1 METHA
6 VVLLDYKS
14 GAVKTEVSIGSRTG
28 YPGSGDGRLNNPCG
42 VTFAA
47 DGDFILVADCYN
59 HRISKF
65 KASSGE
71 FVAHVA
77 SSSSNG
83 IRFPRDVLQHGA
95 ISLIAAVSTKAHPT
109 LFCVG
114 AEGKTLRKIRIS
126 SDHAFFSISGDVD
139 VAVKLDRGKAYLL
152 RDVWSRSRRCAWLSA
167 LCT

>member
-1 METHA
+1 
-6 VVLLDYKS
+6 
-14 GAVKTEVSIGSRTG
+14 
-28 YPGSGDGRLNNPCG
+28 

-59 HRISKF
+59 HRVSKF

-77 SSSSNG
+77 SSSSHG

-95 ISLIAAVSTKAHPT
+95 VSLIAAGSAIGHPT

-114 AEGKTLRKIRIS
+114 AEGETLREIRIS
-126 SDHAFFSISGDVD
+126 SDFFSISHTFFSISGDVD
-139 VAVKLDRGKAYLL
+139 VAVKTDGEEVYLL
-152 RDVWSRSRRCAWLSA
+152 RDEWTCSRRCAWLSA